1 MLLWVP
7 ILIYNIWKK
16 VYTLKNKS
24 DDLLLD
30 LDETHAQV
38 IRDAN
43 STEPDSSLD
52 ELETK
57 LEKMSGAIC
66 EMEAAEMANACQ
78 FIGLEIFSQI

>member
-1 MLLWVP
+1 M
-7 ILIYNIWKK
+7 
-16 VYTLKNKS
+16 
-24 DDLLLD
+24 
-30 LDETHAQV
+30 

-78 FIGLEIFSQI
+78 LIGLEIFLRLKQFNTSLHLLEFS